1 MRNLSE
7 GRKSVLGVIGA
18 VILTAVPPA
27 FAYGQAQDQA
37 VNAQAKAIH
46 DAAMVVDAHEG
57 TPQQFLDDGYDIGAD
72 DPNNQEFIS
81 LDRAHAGNLGA
92 VFFSIWVNPS
102 LYKDHY
108 AKRALD
114 LIETVH
120 EQVER
125 HGERAALAVSADQIE
140 EAHRQKK
147 LALLMGMEGGQ
158 PIENDLRL
166 LHEYYRL
173 GVRYMT
179 PTWNNSK
186 EGAEPGAA
194 ADDGTAEHHEGLTDF
209 GKKVVEEMNRM
220 GMMVD
225 VSRASDKAFTDVM
238 ETTKAPVIASH
249 SGARALADVPWN
261 MSDDMLKAVAKN
273 GGVVNVGFASMF
285 LDANIAK
292 AAAAEHH
299 RLKAA
304 VVEFKAQQKVAGN
317 VIGDADIQKFERE
330 WLSKN
335 KLPRAPFKSLIDQ
348 IDHVAKVA
356 GVEHT
361 GISGDFSGVDFSVE
375 GINSAVDL
383 PKVTAALLER
393 GYDAEAIKKI
403 MGGNMLRVMRDV
415 ERIGAQT
422 RGDNPAAK

>member
-1 MRNLSE
+1 MRNLGE
-7 GRKSVLGVIGA
+7 LRAGVLELVGA
-18 VILTAVPPA
+18 ALLAGAPVV
-27 FAYGQAQDQA
+27 FACGYAQDQA
-37 VNAQAKAIH
+37 VNDQAKAIH
-46 DAAMVVDAHEG
+46 DAAIVVDAHED
-57 TPQQFLDDGYDIGAD
+57 TPQRFLDDGYDLGAD

-92 VFFSIWVNPS
+92 VFFSIWVNPD

-114 LIETVH
+114 LIDTVH

-125 HGERAALAVSADQIE
+125 HGERTALAVSADEIE

-147 LALLMGMEGGQ
+147 LAVLMGMEGGH

-179 PTWNNSK
+179 PTWSNSN
-186 EGAEPGAA
+186 EWADAGA
-194 ADDGTAEHHEGLTDF
+194 DAENANGGKQEGLTDF
-209 GKKVVEEMNRM
+209 GKKVVEEMNRL

-225 VSRASDKAFTDVM
+225 MSHVSDKTFWDVM
-238 ETTKAPVIASH
+238 ATTKAPVIASH
-249 SGARALADVPWN
+249 SAARALTDVPRN

-273 GGVVNVGFASMF
+273 GGVVNVAFASMF

-292 AAAAEHH
+292 AAIPQHQRMLAAT
-299 RLKAA
+299 A
-304 VVEFKAQQKVAGN
+304 EFKAQQKAAGN
-317 VIGDADIQKFERE
+317 VIGDADIQKFELE
-330 WLSKN
+330 WLGKN

-348 IDHVAKVA
+348 IDHVAKIA
-356 GVEHT
+356 GVDHT
-361 GISGDFSGVDFSVE
+361 GIGGDFDGVDFSVE
-375 GINSAVDL
+375 GINSAADL

-403 MGGNMLRVMRDV
+403 LGGNMLRVMRDV

-422 RGDNPAAK
+422 RGDNPSAK